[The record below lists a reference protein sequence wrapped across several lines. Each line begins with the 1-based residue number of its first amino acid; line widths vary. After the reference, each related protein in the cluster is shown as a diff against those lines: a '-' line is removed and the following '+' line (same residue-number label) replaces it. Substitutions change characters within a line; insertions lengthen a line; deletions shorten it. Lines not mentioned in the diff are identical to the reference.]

1 MKNRWII
8 LNIFGFLE
16 VTQFKYL
23 CMHPGS
29 TKMYQNLKTSYWW
42 SGMKIDVSEFLT
54 KCMVYQKV
62 KAAHQVPSGIVTAY
76 QDTRMEMGPNHNGFC
91 GRVTVDKKK
100 A

>member
-1 MKNRWII
+1 
-8 LNIFGFLE
+8 
-16 VTQFKYL
+16 
-23 CMHPGS
+23 
-29 TKMYQNLKTSYWW
+29 
-42 SGMKIDVSEFLT
+42 MKIDVSEFVT

-62 KAAHQVPSGIVTAY
+62 KVAHQVPSGIVTAY